1 MFLGQ
6 SRLIRARL
14 RRAPLLPAWTAR
26 CFSVGHFKGE
36 STNKKRVPNP
46 HKPPPLGNANNANE
60 ESSPTNTVGD
70 GKEPKKSRFEKMKTL
85 FHEYKY
91 PFIAYYGIA
100 YITPIFP
107 FYFGLQFFGVDG
119 VEVLKWV
126 GVQNIYEGVN
136 DWSTEWV
143 NLFIAGEMN
152 EVLEFGRLPLVLA
165 TTPRVAK
172 WWRSRN
178 NMDDTPKDN
187 K

>member
-1 MFLGQ
+1 MGCSILF
-6 SRLIRARL
+6 
-14 RRAPLLPAWTAR
+14 
-26 CFSVGHFKGE
+26 CF
-36 STNKKRVPNP
+36 
-46 HKPPPLGNANNANE
+46 
-60 ESSPTNTVGD
+60 
-70 GKEPKKSRFEKMKTL
+70 
-85 FHEYKY
+85 
-91 PFIAYYGIA
+91 
-100 YITPIFP
+100 FP